1 MDKRPAGKEQGR
13 GLSRSPLSCRTSLSC
28 GGTAP
33 FLALG
38 LILGFA
44 GAAASAPPARVMS
57 LNVCTDQLAMLLAA
71 PGQLV
76 SVSEL
81 ASDPG
86 LSFHSALAASYAHNR
101 GLAEEVLVAKP
112 DIVVTGAY
120 SLHNT
125 TPLLRRLG
133 YRIEEFEYSQTLD
146 TIPGEIRRMGTIL
159 GAESK
164 AEGVAETFERELSRI
179 GSERCGTSPTA
190 IAYDQNGIAMG
201 AGSLVDSAMQA
212 AGLRNIA
219 AELGYSGMA
228 PFPLELLVE
237 KKPDIIVLPEP
248 LADTPALA
256 DLIAS
261 HPAIRALGEGTLRIH
276 LPRGSASCGG
286 PFVIEAVKALAD
298 ARRRVVSCQAADRN
312 AP

>member
-1 MDKRPAGKEQGR
+1 MQAAPARRGHRGR
-13 GLSRSPLSCRTSLSC
+13 LRSRLRLPARCLA
-28 GGTAP
+28 TA
-33 FLALG
+33 L
-38 LILGFA
+38 
-44 GAAASAPPARVMS
+44 AASLAGSAPATAEPARVMS

-86 LSFHSALAASYAHNR
+86 LSFHVDLASAYPHNR

-133 YRIEEFEYSQTLD
+133 YRIEEFQYAQTLD
-146 TIPGEIRRMGTIL
+146 TIPAEIRRMGAIL
-159 GAESK
+159 GAGPK
-164 AEGVAETFERELSRI
+164 AEDLAQSFATDLARI
-179 GSERCGTSPTA
+179 EAGRCGADPTA

-201 AGSLVDSAMQA
+201 QGSLVDSAMRA
-212 AGLRNIA
+212 AGLRNLA
-219 AELGYSGMA
+219 ADLGYAGMA

-237 KKPDIIVLPEP
+237 TRPDIIVLPEP

-256 DLIAS
+256 DLIAA

-286 PFVIEAVKALAD
+286 PFVIEAVKALAQ
-298 ARRRVVSCQAADRN
+298 ARRRVVSCQATGGH

>member
-1 MDKRPAGKEQGR
+1 M
-13 GLSRSPLSCRTSLSC
+13 
-28 GGTAP
+28 
-33 FLALG
+33 LG
-38 LILGFA
+38 LILNLA
-44 GAAASAPPARVMS
+44 GAAVAAPPARVMS

-86 LSFHSALAASYAHNR
+86 LSFHSALAASYPHNR

-112 DIVVTGAY
+112 DVVITGAY

-133 YRIEEFEYSQTLD
+133 YRIEEFQYSQTLD
-146 TIPGEIRRMGTIL
+146 TIPGEIRRMGAIL
-159 GAESK
+159 GATAR
-164 AEGVAETFERELSRI
+164 AEEMATSFETELSGI
-179 GSERCGTSPTA
+179 EAGRCGTPPTA

-237 KKPDIIVLPEP
+237 KKPDIVVLPEP

-261 HPAIRALGEGTLRIH
+261 HPAIRALGQGTLRIH

-286 PFVIEAVKALAD
+286 PFVIEAVKALVE
-298 ARRRVVSCQAADRN
+298 ARRRVVSCPAGGAA
-312 AP
+312 P

>member
-1 MDKRPAGKEQGR
+1 MQRASARRGRQEQLRSRLRLPSRLLAAALAASLAG
-13 GLSRSPLSCRTSLSC
+13 
-28 GGTAP
+28 
-33 FLALG
+33 LAL
-38 LILGFA
+38 A
-44 GAAASAPPARVMS
+44 TEPARVMS

-86 LSFHSALAASYAHNR
+86 ISFHAHLAAAYPHNR
-101 GLAEEVLVAKP
+101 GLAEEVLVARP

-125 TPLLRRLG
+125 TPLLKRLG
-133 YRIEEFEYSQTLD
+133 YRIEEFQYAQTLD
-146 TIPGEIRRMGTIL
+146 TIPGEMRRMGAIL
-159 GAESK
+159 GTGPKADDLAHAFEAEL
-164 AEGVAETFERELSRI
+164 AGIEAG
-179 GSERCGTSPTA
+179 RCGDDPTA

-201 AGSLVDSAMQA
+201 QGSLVDSAMRA

-219 AELGYSGMA
+219 AERGYAGMA

-237 KKPDIIVLPEP
+237 TRPDIIVLPEP
-248 LADTPALA
+248 LADRPALA
-256 DLIAS
+256 DLIAA
-261 HPAIRALGEGTLRIH
+261 HPAIRALGEGTVRIH
-276 LPRGSASCGG
+276 LPRGSSSCGG
-286 PFVIEAVKALAD
+286 PFVIEAVKALAE
-298 ARRRVVSCQAADRN
+298 ARRRVVSCQATGET

>member
-1 MDKRPAGKEQGR
+1 MTCASSRRAGRDRRGRFPRLPAR
-13 GLSRSPLSCRTSLSC
+13 I
-28 GGTAP
+28 
-33 FLALG
+33 LAAVALAAS
-38 LILGFA
+38 FA
-44 GAAASAPPARVMS
+44 GSATAEAPPARVMS
-57 LNVCTDQLAMLLAA
+57 LNVCTDQLAMLLAV

-81 ASDPG
+81 AADPG
-86 LSFHSALAASYAHNR
+86 LSFHSALAASYPRNR

-133 YRIEEFEYSQTLD
+133 YRIEEFEYAQTLD
-146 TIPGEIRRMGTIL
+146 TIPGEIRRMGAIL
-159 GAESK
+159 GAESR
-164 AEGVAETFERELSRI
+164 AEGMATAFEGELSHI
-179 GSERCGTSPTA
+179 ESERCGDDPTA

-201 AGSLVDSAMQA
+201 QGSLIDSAMRA

-219 AELGYSGMA
+219 AELGYAGMA

-237 KKPDIIVLPEP
+237 KRPDIVVLPEP

-256 DLIAS
+256 DLIAA

-286 PFVIEAVKALAD
+286 PFVIEAVKALAE
-298 ARRRVVSCQAADRN
+298 ARRRAASCPAGGAA
-312 AP
+312 P

>member
-1 MDKRPAGKEQGR
+1 MERRPAANEQGR
-13 GLSRSPLSCRTSLSC
+13 GLSRLALSCRTSLPYGGRAPLLASC
-28 GGTAP
+28 
-33 FLALG
+33 
-38 LILGFA
+38 LILSLT
-44 GAAASAPPARVMS
+44 GAASAAPPARVMS

-86 LSFHSALAASYAHNR
+86 LSFHSALAASYPHNR

-112 DIVVTGAY
+112 DVVVTGAY

-133 YRIEEFEYSQTLD
+133 YRVEEFEYSQTLD
-146 TIPGEIRRMGTIL
+146 TIPGEIRRMGMIL
-159 GAESK
+159 GAGSK
-164 AEGVAETFERELSRI
+164 ADGMAAAFESDLSRI
-179 GSERCGTSPTA
+179 ESERCGTDPAA

-201 AGSLVDSAMQA
+201 AGSLLDSAMQA

-219 AELGYSGMA
+219 AQLGYVGMA

-237 KKPDIIVLPEP
+237 KRPDIIVLPEP

-298 ARRRVVSCQAADRN
+298 ARRRVVSCQAADGY

>member
-1 MDKRPAGKEQGR
+1 
-13 GLSRSPLSCRTSLSC
+13 
-28 GGTAP
+28 
-33 FLALG
+33 
-38 LILGFA
+38 
-44 GAAASAPPARVMS
+44 MS

-86 LSFHSALAASYAHNR
+86 LSFHSALAASYPHNR

-112 DIVVTGAY
+112 DVVVTGAY

-133 YRIEEFEYSQTLD
+133 YRIEEFQYSQTLD
-146 TIPGEIRRMGTIL
+146 TIPGEIRRMGMIL
-159 GAESK
+159 GAESR
-164 AEGVAETFERELSRI
+164 AEGMAEAFESELSRI

-248 LADTPALA
+248 LAETPALA

-286 PFVIEAVKALAD
+286 PFVIEAVKVLAD
-298 ARRRVVSCQAADRN
+298 ARRRVVSCQAADRHL
-312 AP
+312 P

>member
-1 MDKRPAGKEQGR
+1 
-13 GLSRSPLSCRTSLSC
+13 
-28 GGTAP
+28 
-33 FLALG
+33 
-38 LILGFA
+38 
-44 GAAASAPPARVMS
+44 MS
-57 LNVCTDQLAMLLAA
+57 LNVCTDQLAMLLAE

-81 ASDPG
+81 ATDPG
-86 LSFHSALAASYAHNR
+86 LSFHADLAASYAHNR
-101 GLAEEVLVAKP
+101 GLAEEVLVARP

-133 YRIEEFEYSQTLD
+133 YRIEEFQYAQTLD
-146 TIPGEIRRMGTIL
+146 TIPGEIRRMGAIL
-159 GAESK
+159 GAQSRG
-164 AEGVAETFERELSRI
+164 EGMANAFERELSRI
-179 GSERCGTSPTA
+179 ESERCGDDPTA

-201 AGSLVDSAMQA
+201 QGSLIDSAMKA

-237 KKPDIIVLPEP
+237 KRPDIVVLPEP

-286 PFVIEAVKALAD
+286 PFVIEAVKALAK
-298 ARRRVVSCQAADRN
+298 ARRRIVSCRATGGS

>member
-1 MDKRPAGKEQGR
+1 MNF
-13 GLSRSPLSCRTSLSC
+13 T
-28 GGTAP
+28 
-33 FLALG
+33 
-38 LILGFA
+38 
-44 GAAASAPPARVMS
+44 GAAVAASPARVMS

-86 LSFHSALAASYAHNR
+86 LSFHSALAAAYPHNR

-112 DIVVTGAY
+112 DVVVTGAY

-133 YRIEEFEYSQTLD
+133 YRIEEFQYSQTLD

-159 GAESK
+159 GTESRAEEIAASF
-164 AEGVAETFERELSRI
+164 ETELSRI
-179 GSERCGTSPTA
+179 ESDRCGMSPTA
-190 IAYDQNGIAMG
+190 IAYDQNGIALG
-201 AGSLVDSAMQA
+201 AGSLVDSAMRA

-219 AELGYSGMA
+219 AELGYAGMT

-237 KKPDIIVLPEP
+237 NRPDIVVLPEP

-256 DLIAS
+256 DLIAA
-261 HPAIRALGEGTLRIH
+261 HPAIRALGQGTLRIH

-286 PFVIEAVKALAD
+286 PFVIEAVKALAK
-298 ARRRVVSCQAADRN
+298 ARRRVASCAADGSGS
-312 AP
+312 

>member
-1 MDKRPAGKEQGR
+1 MQRAPARLEGR
-13 GLSRSPLSCRTSLSC
+13 DPRGPSLRLPARLLAALLASCV
-28 GGTAP
+28 
-33 FLALG
+33 
-38 LILGFA
+38 A
-44 GAAASAPPARVMS
+44 GQAAAGSAPGRVMS

-86 LSFHSALAASYAHNR
+86 LSFHADLAAAYPHNR

-112 DIVVTGAY
+112 DVVVTGAY

-133 YRIEEFEYSQTLD
+133 YRLEEFQYAQTLD
-146 TIPGEIRRMGTIL
+146 TIPGEIRRMGAIL
-159 GAESK
+159 GAEPK
-164 AEGVAETFERELSRI
+164 AEDLARSFESELARI
-179 GSERCGTSPTA
+179 ASGRCGDAPTA

-201 AGSLVDSAMQA
+201 QGTLVDSAIRA
-212 AGLRNIA
+212 AGLRNLA
-219 AELGYSGMA
+219 AERGYAGMA

-237 KKPDIIVLPEP
+237 TRPDIVVLPEP

-286 PFVIEAVKALAD
+286 PFVIEAVRALAD
-298 ARRRVVSCQAADRN
+298 ARRRTASCAATGGH